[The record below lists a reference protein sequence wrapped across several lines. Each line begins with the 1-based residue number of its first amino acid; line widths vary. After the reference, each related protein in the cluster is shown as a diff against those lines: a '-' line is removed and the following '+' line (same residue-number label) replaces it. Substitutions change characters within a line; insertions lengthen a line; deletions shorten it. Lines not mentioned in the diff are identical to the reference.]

1 MSRAPSGGAGQRGI
15 RLVVTEK
22 PSVARDL
29 ARALGVRGA
38 RDGWLEGDG
47 LRITWCRGHL
57 LELAPPERY
66 DDAWKAWRAET
77 LPMVPGAFALE
88 VREGAQD
95 QWAVVAKLLRDP
107 DVQDVVNACDAGR
120 EGELIF
126 RYAYEHAGCRRPIL
140 RLWTSSLTDEA
151 LQNAWARLEDGRRYD
166 PLADAARCRSE
177 ADWLVGMNATRA
189 LTVANRSAGGG
200 ALLSV
205 GRVQTPTLAMV
216 VARDREIEAFVP
228 ETFWRVEA
236 ALSAEQGAW
245 TGRFTREPHTEEPK
259 TRGKED
265 EEAVPAERLA
275 TEAEAHQVAEALR
288 GRSGTVVV
296 ATRKEVRDRPPLLYD
311 LTSLQRRANQRYG
324 LSAQRTL
331 EVAQALYERHKL
343 LTYPRTDSRYLTP
356 DVAAELPDVLAG
368 VGRLGVYGPMVD
380 AVLQRGVRPGP
391 RVVDADEVG
400 DHHAILPTGRT
411 ADPSRL
417 DADEKRVYDLVVR
430 RLLAALSPDAV
441 FATATVVVAV
451 EPPEGAPLPGDVD
464 PPLHLQARGRVCL
477 DEGWQAVDPPRRR
490 RDKELP
496 RVDVG
501 DVVAVGD
508 VDTPEGQTRP
518 PRPYDDASLLK
529 AMETAGRSL
538 DEAALRRA
546 MRGAG
551 LGTPATRAAIL
562 QTLLNRAY
570 LLRDGKAIRATD
582 AGRALI
588 DALPAET
595 LRDAALT
602 ARWETR
608 LARIAEGADDRASF
622 MQDVVAHLRDLVD
635 AIGAAELT
643 NVVEGPRREQGPSL
657 GTCPAC
663 GTPVRAHGP
672 VYTCDT
678 GRSCPFVVFGTM
690 SGRKISERMVRT
702 LLKDGRTPVVKG
714 FKSRRT
720 GKAFEA
726 GLEVRPD
733 HTVGLFFAD
742 RHEDG
747 GPPAPQTPSAAAPS
761 SAPDDPVG
769 MPCPACGT
777 GHLVAGRAAWGCSRW
792 REGCGWRL
800 PFEHDGRRL
809 SSEEAVSRVARAT
822 RATQAQRAVDTGT
835 GRTR

>member
-1 MSRAPSGGAGQRGI
+1 VSSAPARGL

-29 ARALGVRGA
+29 ARALGVRGQ
-38 RDGWLEGDG
+38 RDGWIEGDG

-57 LELAPPERY
+57 LELAPPEHY
-66 DDAWKAWRAET
+66 DGAWKAWRAET
-77 LPMVPGAFALE
+77 LPMVPERFDLT
-88 VREGAQD
+88 VREGAKE
-95 QWAVVAKLLRDP
+95 QWAIVSRLMRDP
-107 DVQDVVNACDAGR
+107 DVSEVINACDAGR

-126 RYAYEHAGCRRPIL
+126 RYAYDHAGCRHPVR

-151 LQNAWARLEDGRRYD
+151 LRTAWSRLEAGERYD

-177 ADWLVGMNATRA
+177 ADWLVGMNATRS
-189 LTVANRSAGGG
+189 LTVANRAQGGG

-228 ETFWRVEA
+228 ETFWKVEA
-236 ALSAEQGAW
+236 ALQAEAGAW
-245 TGRFTREPHTEEPK
+245 TGRFTREPRSDEPRRK
-259 TRGKED
+259 RKDDED
-265 EEAVPAERLA
+265 ATPAERLA
-275 TEAEAHQVAEALR
+275 SAADAEQVAEALR
-288 GRSGTVVV
+288 DRQGTVTV

-331 EVAQALYERHKL
+331 EVAQRLYERHKL

-356 DVAAELPDVLAG
+356 DVAAELPDVLRG
-368 VGRLGVYGPMVD
+368 VGRLDAYGPMVD
-380 AVLQRGVRPGP
+380 AVLSRGVQPGG

-411 ADPSRL
+411 PDPSRL

-441 FATATVVVAV
+441 FATAVVVVAV
-451 EPPEGAPLPGDVD
+451 DPPDRAPLPEDVS
-464 PPLHLQARGRVCL
+464 PPLHLQAKGRVCL
-477 DEGWQAVDPPRRR
+477 DPGWQAVDPPKRR

-496 RVDVG
+496 VVEVG
-501 DVVAVGD
+501 DVVAVGE

-518 PRPYDDASLLK
+518 PQPYNDASILK

-546 MRGAG
+546 LRGSG

-562 QTLLNRAY
+562 QTLLNRRY
-570 LLRDGKAIRATD
+570 LRRDGKAIRATE
-582 AGRALI
+582 AGCALI
-588 DALPAET
+588 DALPEQT
-595 LRDAALT
+595 LRDAGLT

-608 LARIAEGADDRASF
+608 LARMADGAEDRPAF
-622 MQDVVAHLRDLVD
+622 MRDVVTHLGELVR
-635 AIGAAELT
+635 AIGEAELPH
-643 NVVEGPRREQGPSL
+643 VVKGPEREQGKPL

-663 GTPVRAHGP
+663 GTPVRARGP
-672 VYTCDT
+672 VFTCDT

-690 SGRKISERMVRT
+690 SGRKISARMVKT
-702 LLKDGRTPVVKG
+702 LLDKGRTDIVKG
-714 FKSRRT
+714 FRSRRT
-720 GKAFEA
+720 KKDFEA
-726 GLEVRPD
+726 GLMVRDD
-733 HTVGLFFAD
+733 HTVGLYFAD
-742 RHEDG
+742 RE
-747 GPPAPQTPSAAAPS
+747 PTATPSHTTGPDPS
-761 SAPDDPVG
+761 PRDPVG

-777 GHLVAGRAAWGCSRW
+777 GRLVAGRAAWGCSRW
-792 REGCGWRL
+792 REGCDWRL
-800 PFEHDGRRL
+800 SFEEDGRRL
-809 SSEEAVSRVARAT
+809 SPEDAVGRVLRAT
-822 RATQAQRAVDTGT
+822 RATQAQRAVDTP
-835 GRTR
+835 